1 MSQAIRGP
9 AALAPRIR
17 AARLSPPGRTVIV
30 ATVQVTVNDEPRTLP
45 DGATVADLVAA
56 LELGPRRI
64 AVEVNRLVVPRAEYP
79 ATVLLDGDAVEVI
92 HFVGG
97 G

>member
-1 MSQAIRGP
+1 M
-9 AALAPRIR
+9 
-17 AARLSPPGRTVIV
+17 
-30 ATVQVTVNDEPRTLP
+30 VNDEPREL
-45 DGATVADLVAA
+45 DAGATVADLVAV

-64 AVEVNRLVVPRAEYP
+64 AVEVNRAIVARAEYA
-79 ATVLLDGDAVEVI
+79 ATALRDGDAVEII

>member
-1 MSQAIRGP
+1 M
-9 AALAPRIR
+9 
-17 AARLSPPGRTVIV
+17 
-30 ATVQVTVNDEPRTLP
+30 NDEPRALP

-79 ATVLLDGDAVEVI
+79 TTVLNDGDAVEVI

>member
-1 MSQAIRGP
+1 MSPLG
-9 AALAPRIR
+9 R
-17 AARLSPPGRTVIV
+17 AAIVARVTVI
-30 ATVQVTVNDEPRTLP
+30 VNDEPRALP
-45 DGATVADLVAA
+45 SGATVADLVAA

-64 AVEVNRLVVPRAEYP
+64 AVEVNREIVPRATYGDR
-79 ATVLLDGDAVEVI
+79 ALTDGDTVEVI